1 MPIAQRTGTVR
12 ALSRFFPGASDLA
25 REPVLR
31 EYLLDAAR
39 PYGVAVREDEVAAAA
54 GHSYGEM
61 GQALLEEMLGEDDE
75 VDVLIL
81 AHAVPDVRPGRSTA
95 LYLSSVCPG
104 RPHAFAVTDQG
115 VTAAYTAIRLAGTFL
130 DSGEARSVLILIV
143 EQSARFHEAQ
153 PPISWP
159 KQHAGVA
166 LRLEPG
172 AATVYQHTCVD
183 QDEALRLL
191 PEAPALF
198 LGDGLAEV
206 GGEQPM
212 TGAWA
217 AYAEKPGPA
226 VIADYDPEL
235 RTLSVCVLGTCA

>member
-12 ALSRFFPGASDLA
+12 ALARFFPGASELA

-31 EYLLDAAR
+31 EYLADAAR
-39 PYGVAVREDEVAAAA
+39 PYGVAVCEDELAAGR

-61 GQALLEEMLGEDDE
+61 GQGLLEEVVGEGEE
-75 VDVLIL
+75 VGVLIL

-104 RPHAFAVTDQG
+104 RPHAFAVTEQG
-115 VTAAYTAIRLAGTFL
+115 VSAAYTAIRLAATFL
-130 DSGEARSVLILIV
+130 GSGESRNALILIV
-143 EQSARFHEAQ
+143 EQAAQ
-153 PPISWP
+153 FYEMRTPVSMP

-166 LRLEPG
+166 LWLEPG
-172 AATVYQHTCVD
+172 DATVYQHTCVTRA
-183 QDEALRLL
+183 EALRLL
-191 PEAPALF
+191 PEAPLLL

-206 GGEQPM
+206 AGEQPM

-217 AYAEKPGPA
+217 AYAEQPGPA
-226 VIADYDPEL
+226 VIADYDPDIQ
-235 RTLSVCVLGTCA
+235 TLSICVLGTPA